1 MFQNEIH
8 IRTFHKNHIKEV
20 RAHTGAELVTWF
32 GWADHVTHNSD
43 PPTFLPY
50 FYSRMSK
57 PAWMKYPRPQASTS
71 IRQLRVWLL
80 SASFSRWRTAKTVPT
95 IRAEELT
102 GDEARNEV
110 YSGILYTPP
119 IKVIYFVLRE
129 EDKDIQQQFSI
140 FCDEF
145 NPIQTGLFW
154 PSLDLGGGGGRQTP
168 HPLRFLKTIKDIDMK
183 LTPLIKRRE
192 TNLLLVSYLS
202 CDVI

>member
-1 MFQNEIH
+1 
-8 IRTFHKNHIKEV
+8 
-20 RAHTGAELVTWF
+20 
-32 GWADHVTHNSD
+32 
-43 PPTFLPY
+43 
-50 FYSRMSK
+50 
-57 PAWMKYPRPQASTS
+57 MKYPRPQASTS

-145 NPIQTGLFW
+145 NPIQTGIFGHPW
-154 PSLDLGGGGGRQTP
+154 TRGGGAQTP
-168 HPLRFLKTIKDIDMK
+168 HPLRFLKTIKDIYMK

-192 TNLLLVSYLS
+192 TNLLLLSYLS
-202 CDVI
+202 CDAI